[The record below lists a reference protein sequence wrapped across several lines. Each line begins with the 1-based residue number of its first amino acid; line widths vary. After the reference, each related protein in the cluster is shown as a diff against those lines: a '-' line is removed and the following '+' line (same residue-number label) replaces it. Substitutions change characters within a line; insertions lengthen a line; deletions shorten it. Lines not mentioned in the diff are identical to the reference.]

1 MELSL
6 KQVFGI
12 RQTDYYSTNSG
23 VQPSDYLDCLWNIR
37 LKKDRQER
45 RVNPSQRNSICQ
57 FLGEHLW
64 HEKYHFKICF
74 SKVLLFCQTKPLSQL
89 QTVRSTKCL
98 AFCMFA
104 NASPIGNLLKS
115 TSQLFEE
122 LSFSILSRLGNSET
136 KINTCQWHF
145 GWVCMPSVWLPHAN
159 VLRPCLQA
167 NETIVGTR
175 MWCFVTIHHPCE
187 TQEAT

>member
-23 VQPSDYLDCLWNIR
+23 VQPSDYLDCLWNIQ

-45 RVNPSQRNSICQ
+45 RLNPSQRNSICQ

-74 SKVLLFCQTKPLSQL
+74 SKVLLFCHKCCKHYVFYEKKKAVNEKNKHNTRKQTPNPYHSSKLLGVQNAWHFVCLPMQVPLAIFWRAHLS
-89 QTVRSTKCL
+89 C
-98 AFCMFA
+98 
-104 NASPIGNLLKS
+104 LKS
-115 TSQLFEE
+115 F
-122 LSFSILSRLGNSET
+122 LSLSSLD
-136 KINTCQWHF
+136 
-145 GWVCMPSVWLPHAN
+145 
-159 VLRPCLQA
+159 
-167 NETIVGTR
+167 
-175 MWCFVTIHHPCE
+175 
-187 TQEAT
+187 